1 MIQTDKELM
10 TALLAT
16 EAGRL
21 FCGDLMRVTGV
32 FAPME
37 RTDTNAVMMLEGQRS
52 VGVRV
57 FTAVVNAGGDPVAL
71 MKEYAVW
78 FKQQLQKQDKKQEE
92 QVNG

>member
-1 MIQTDKELM
+1 MITNENELM

-21 FCGDLMRVTGV
+21 FCGTLMRETGV
-32 FAPME
+32 FAPMT
-37 RTDTNAVMMLEGQRS
+37 RIDTNAAMMLEGQRS

-57 FTAVVNAGGDPVAL
+57 FTAVVNAGGDPIGC

-78 FKQQLQKQDKKQEE
+78 DKQRQERMEKQQQEE
-92 QVNG
+92 QNG